1 MKITM
6 KYRNRIIAVLMLLG
20 FGFSCTDESTYP
32 IDFDLVNNSNGG
44 ILSQVDIISV
54 AFDKFDLANAV
65 YSVTLEANDRDRG
78 KLFTDVDVF
87 VKFVDRTP
95 SSPNGDGSVAEVL
108 IANFPASAFTEDA
121 TTGLPR
127 LTVTVTATATI
138 AALNAVTPLATG
150 DLEGSDQFVFRQ
162 AMNFP
167 DGKVFTS
174 TNVNTAIAAGGG
186 VYKSPFQNV
195 VSVIC
200 PSDIGGAIDYVTV
213 VTGAVVSIV
222 PCQPSVS
229 GTTNWTVLGPGSYSI
244 EDGTFGQYDCAWN
257 DNPAS
262 GLTLVD
268 ACNIL
273 SLSGS
278 DQYGL
283 IYTFS
288 IDPYVGTPATIRLQ
302 WSNDYGDVGYSD
314 LTRPG
319 KVWPAGL
326 TF

>member
-1 MKITM
+1 M
-6 KYRNRIIAVLMLLG
+6 KYRNKFISALMLLALG
-20 FGFSCTDESTYP
+20 VSCTDESTYP

-54 AFDKFDLANAV
+54 AFDKFDIPNAV

-78 KLFTDVDVF
+78 RLFTDVDLF
-87 VKFVDRTP
+87 VSFVDRTP
-95 SSPNGDGSVAEVL
+95 GSANGNGSVAEVL
-108 IANFPASAFTEDA
+108 IDTYPASAFVEDA

-127 LTVTVTATATI
+127 LTIQVTANDAI
-138 AALNAVTPLATG
+138 AALPPLAAG

-167 DGKVFTS
+167 DGRVFS
-174 TNVNTAIAAGGG
+174 SNNVNTAITSGGG
-186 VYKSPFQNV
+186 VYKSPFANV

-213 VTGAVVSIV
+213 VTAAVVPIA

-229 GTTNWTVLGPGSYSI
+229 GTTNWDILGPGSYDI
-244 EDGTFGQYDCAWN
+244 EDATFGQYDCAWN

-283 IYTFS
+283 LYTFN
-288 IDPYVGTPATIRLQ
+288 ITANDGTTMRIN
-302 WSNDYGDVGYSD
+302 WSNDYGDAGYSD
-314 LTRPG
+314 LTRTG
-319 KVWPAGL
+319 KMWPLAL